1 MSQASHL
8 SHGSIGT
15 MRLATLRRSRT
26 DTPLPG
32 VHGVARVDPDVAR
45 LALRTRPGDIAVVEH
60 LDLDASSAR
69 LLVAARVGAVVN
81 AAPSTSGRYPNL
93 GPQVLV
99 DAGVPV
105 LDRVGPEIMRV
116 IGDGDRLRLDGDT
129 LFRGEDVVAQGDR
142 LSIESVFLTMER
154 ARTGFGVQLEAFAAN
169 TVEHLRQER
178 DLLLDGEG
186 VPEVAT
192 SLAGRPVVVVSAG
205 HGWAEDLAMLRP
217 WIRTAEPV
225 LVGVD
230 DGADA
235 LLAVG
240 LVPDMIVGNP
250 DLVTEGALLCGAEVV
265 VRGDRGGRVAGLT
278 RAEQHDARTVV
289 FPVTGSSEDAA
300 LLLVHAH
307 DAALIVGVGSHA
319 ALADFVDRGRADMA
333 RTFLTRLK
341 VGTRLVDA
349 SAVATVYRRPT
360 SVWPLVLLVLLLLAG
375 VVAVAVLAG
384 DATPVGQWREALV
397 GYVTGLLDGRS

>member
-1 MSQASHL
+1 
-8 SHGSIGT
+8 

-26 DTPLPG
+26 DIPLPG
-32 VHGVARVDPDVAR
+32 IHGVARVGPDVAR
-45 LALRTRPGDIAVVEH
+45 LAVRTRPGDIAVVDH
-60 LDLDASSAR
+60 LDLDAPSAR

-105 LDRVGPEIMRV
+105 LDRVGPEVMRV
-116 IGDGDRLRLDGDT
+116 LGDGDRLRLDGDT
-129 LFRGEDVVAQGDR
+129 LFRGEDVVGRGDR

-192 SLAGRPVVVVSAG
+192 AIAGRPVVVVSAG
-205 HGWAEDLAMLRP
+205 HGWKDDLAMLRP
-217 WIRTAEPV
+217 WIRTADPV

-230 DGADA
+230 EGADA
-235 LLAVG
+235 LLSVG
-240 LVPDMIVGNP
+240 LAPDMIVGNP
-250 DLVTEGALLCGAEVV
+250 DLVTEGALLSGAEVV
-265 VRGDRGGRVAGLT
+265 VRGDRDGRAAGLT

-319 ALADFVDRGRADMA
+319 ALAEFVDRGRADMA

-349 SAVATVYRRPT
+349 SAVATVYRRPM
-360 SVWPLVLLVLLLLAG
+360 SVWPLVVLILLLLTG
-375 VVAVAVLAG
+375 VVAAAVLAG
-384 DATPVGQWREALV
+384 DATPVGQWRESLV
-397 GYVTGLLDGRS
+397 GLVPGLLERTS